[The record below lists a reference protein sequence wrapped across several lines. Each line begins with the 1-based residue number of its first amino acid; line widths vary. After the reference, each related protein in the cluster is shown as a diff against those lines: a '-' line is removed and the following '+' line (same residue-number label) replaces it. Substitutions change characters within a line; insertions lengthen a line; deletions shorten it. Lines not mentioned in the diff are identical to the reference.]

1 MKRDIDLIRKIL
13 LTFEKDQHGTILDI
27 NKRID
32 GYTEETIGYHCYL
45 LIDAGLCRGDDITV
59 VDGDSPNC
67 VAIGLTWAG
76 HEFIDNARNPA
87 IWRQVKRTVGK
98 LEGVS
103 FAILTAVLTEQV
115 KHSLGVG

>member
-13 LTFEKDQHGTILDI
+13 LTFENDQLGTILDI

-32 GYTEETIGYHCYL
+32 GYTDETIGYHCYL
-45 LIDAGLCRGDDITV
+45 LIDAGLCRGDNIAV
-59 VDGDSPNC
+59 VDDGSQNC

-76 HEFIDNARNPA
+76 HEFIDNARNPT
-87 IWRQVKRTVGK
+87 IWRQAKRTVGK

-103 FAILTAVLTEQV
+103 FAILTAVLTDLV
-115 KHSLGVG
+115 KHSLGMS